1 VASGCLK
8 IVNQSG
14 QAAPL
19 PPEGPA
25 SASWTI
31 ETALDVDV
39 ASAVCPR
46 CKLLVVQSDDSS
58 PRALFTAQSA
68 AAAARPTVISDSW
81 GLPTDATDDL
91 STAEPFFDH
100 PGIAQF
106 VAAGDHGYNDG
117 APGGGNGPLYP
128 GTSAH
133 VIGVGGTALV
143 RAANGRGWSESAWSN
158 GGSACSF
165 SIPRPAYQAGSPCPF
180 RASADIAAVGDPA
193 TGVAIYNRA
202 AAGGWT
208 VIGGTSAAAPIV
220 AALFASIGRGDIT
233 AAQIAQSTA
242 ALFDVT
248 SGSNGTCGNLLCNAT
263 TGWDGPTGTHDLQVV
278 AQDAHNDQVVSEI
291 RVRVRLADTAGPPPE
306 PETGH
311 GGGCQ
316 VGGDPAPGALGLAL
330 ACAAIASLRRRRAY
344 WAP

>member
-8 IVNQSG
+8 IVNQTG

-58 PRALFTAQSA
+58 AMGLFTAQTA
-68 AAAARPTVISDSW
+68 AAAARPAVISDSW
-81 GLPTDATDDL
+81 GLPTKATDDL

-143 RAANGRGWSESAWSN
+143 RAANGRGWNESAWSN

-165 SIPRPAYQAGSPCPF
+165 SIPRPAYQTRSPCPF
-180 RASADIAAVGDPA
+180 RASADISAVGDPA
-193 TGVAIYNRA
+193 TGLAIYNRA

-208 VIGGTSAAAPIV
+208 VI
-220 AALFASIGRGDIT
+220 
-233 AAQIAQSTA
+233 
-242 ALFDVT
+242 
-248 SGSNGTCGNLLCNAT
+248 
-263 TGWDGPTGTHDLQVV
+263 
-278 AQDAHNDQVVSEI
+278 
-291 RVRVRLADTAGPPPE
+291 RVRVRFAGGAAGPPPD

-316 VGGDPAPGALGLAL
+316 AGGEPASGGLALAL
-330 ACAAIASLRRRRAY
+330 ACAAVAAVRRRRRSY
-344 WAP
+344 CAP